1 MGKKYVIMEVKLH
14 PLYEDRYSPVGMKQG
29 DDTVIDPRY
38 VIDGDRL
45 HYGFICHNGQTL
57 FSCGDGWT
65 VGPTESSLPFLILDP
80 AKPEGNLNDHI
91 EFGKALD
98 NALDKWHRGN
108 GIGYLVNVLKERRK
122 P

>member
-29 DDTVIDPRY
+29 DDTVINPRY
-38 VIDGDRL
+38 VIDGDLLKDRITRIITAD
-45 HYGFICHNGQTL
+45 H
-57 FSCGDGWT
+57 CGWCLSEY
-65 VGPTESSLPFLILDP
+65 VNEAIEIILDP